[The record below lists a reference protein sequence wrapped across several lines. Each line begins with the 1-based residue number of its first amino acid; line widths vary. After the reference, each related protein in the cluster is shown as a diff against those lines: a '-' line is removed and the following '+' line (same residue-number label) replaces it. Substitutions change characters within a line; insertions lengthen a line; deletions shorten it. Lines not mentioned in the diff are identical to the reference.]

1 MTTIAPGARV
11 TVAGHRGVV
20 FVIDGPHQEWRESIG
35 YFCDELGDEYE
46 VDEGELVDGPLVEA
60 HMVGDDRT
68 FIIDPDDCTP
78 YTDPVCSCGQ
88 VGCGWH
94 GQEDT

>member
-1 MTTIAPGARV
+1 MTTIAPGDRV

-20 FVIDGPHQEWRESIG
+20 FVIDGPHMEWEDCVEWIEDDNG
-35 YFCDELGDEYE
+35 EQYM
-46 VDEGELVDGPLVEA
+46 VDSGEFVDGPLVEA

-78 YTDPVCSCGQ
+78 YTDHVCTCGQ

-94 GQEDT
+94 GQEDA